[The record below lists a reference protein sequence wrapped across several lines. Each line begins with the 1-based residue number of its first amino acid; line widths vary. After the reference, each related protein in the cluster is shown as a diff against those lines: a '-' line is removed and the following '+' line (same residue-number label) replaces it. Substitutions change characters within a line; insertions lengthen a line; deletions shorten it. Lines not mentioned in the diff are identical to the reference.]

1 MCLLF
6 IHWFLCADQS
16 SSSVAPAVKLGS
28 CLSMDGR
35 RHENGQ
41 SWHDG
46 CRDCYCHVG
55 REMCALISCP
65 VPPCDNPT
73 IRPGHCCPTCPGEP
87 ILQHNYITISDD
99 TSRWILNNLLSL
111 SEESSSHKPEL
122 SEASVCL
129 APGGEYF
136 VEGETWNIDSCTQC
150 TCHSGRVLCETEVC
164 PPLLCHSP
172 IRTQDSC
179 CPHCPGALST
189 KAFMFEKH

>member
-1 MCLLF
+1 MAAGTRTGRAGMTDAGTVTAMLGEKCVPLF
-6 IHWFLCADQS
+6 LAQFPPVITPPSDLATA
-16 SSSVAPAVKLGS
+16 AP
-28 CLSMDGR
+28 
-35 RHENGQ
+35 
-41 SWHDG
+41 
-46 CRDCYCHVG
+46 
-55 REMCALISCP
+55 P
-65 VPPCDNPT
+65 VQVSQ
-73 IRPGHCCPTCPGEP
+73 HCNMLTLPSPL
-87 ILQHNYITISDD
+87 ILQDGFYM
-99 TSRWILNNLLSL
+99 LKYLLCL

-179 CPHCPGALST
+179 CPHCPGALSM
-189 KAFMFEKH
+189 KAFV